1 MAKCGMCGNRK
12 GQRQCQWQK
21 AMVCSLCCGQKRQ
34 LETCKDC
41 IHYKD
46 PKPARRDYSVVP
58 RFTPEMMQEDF
69 DLQDVSNEI
78 ESALAMWD
86 QSFGHALSDNAAL
99 RVLEK
104 LLDHL
109 YFKEAVEASDEQIG
123 VGYKMALGVIE
134 EDLSEVPKE
143 ILIKILG
150 VIYFVAKRRAKGG
163 RDYLDVIRK
172 YVGTRAGKGIRIL
185 EME

>member
-1 MAKCGMCGNRK
+1 MTKCAMCGSRK
-12 GQRQCQWQK
+12 GQRQCQWQN

-34 LETCKDC
+34 LETCQGC
-41 IHYKD
+41 VYYKD
-46 PKPARRDYSVVP
+46 TKPVRRDYSVVP
-58 RFTPEMMQEDF
+58 RFTPAMMLEDF
-69 DLQDVSNEI
+69 DLQDVSNAI
-78 ESALAMWD
+78 ESVLALWD
-86 QSFGHALSDNAAL
+86 QSFGHALNDKDAL

-104 LLDHL
+104 LLDHR
-109 YFKEAVEASDEQIG
+109 YFKEAIEASDEPIG
-123 VGYKMALGVIE
+123 VGYKMVLSAIE
-134 EDLSEVPKE
+134 EDLSEVPE
-143 ILIKILG
+143 EELVKILG